1 VRGSGLAAARHVL
14 AGDFGGTSARVALF
28 AAAPGERPRLDRH
41 ESYAARE
48 VGGVEQAVERF
59 LAEQGAPAVA
69 AACFGVAGAV
79 AENRAL
85 LTNLG
90 WTVDGGAL
98 AARFGFTVELV
109 NDLVATALGMGAL
122 GANDFIDVNPHAV
135 EAEGS
140 AVLLGAGTGLGVAL
154 LVRSGAGFI
163 ASPSEGGH
171 AELAARDEE
180 EWALHRF
187 LAPRYGGRV
196 SVERVVSGMGLRN
209 LYDFLLDRGE
219 ITPSADVA
227 ADIAAGE
234 DAGKTIAESGL
245 AKSCAICER
254 VLDLFASAFGSFAG
268 DLALVGG
275 ARGGVYLGGGV
286 SERLAEKLADGT
298 FLRAFVAKGR
308 LTSFVEQVPVRILTR
323 PDTAILGAAQRAAE
337 LAGGG

>member
-1 VRGSGLAAARHVL
+1 VRHVL

-28 AAAPGERPRLDRH
+28 ALAPGEPPRLDRH
-41 ESYAARE
+41 ESYPARE
-48 VGGVEQAVERF
+48 IGGVEAAVERF
-59 LAEQGAPAVA
+59 LAEQGAPDVA

-79 AENRAL
+79 ADNRAL

-90 WTVDGGAL
+90 WTVDGEAL
-98 AARFGFTVELV
+98 AARFGFAVELI
-109 NDLVATALGMGAL
+109 NDLVATALGMGGL
-122 GANDFIDVNPHAV
+122 GADDFVELNPRAV
-135 EAEGS
+135 EADGS

-154 LVRSGAGFI
+154 LVRSGERFI

-180 EWALHRF
+180 EWALRRF
-187 LAPRYGGRV
+187 LAPRCGGRV

-219 ITPSADVA
+219 IAPSPEVA
-227 ADIAAGE
+227 ANIAAGE
-234 DAGKTIAESGL
+234 DAGKAIAEGGL
-245 AKSCAICER
+245 EGSCAICVR

-275 ARGGVYLGGGV
+275 ATRGVYLGGGV
-286 SERLAEKLADGT
+286 SVRLAKKLADGT

-308 LTSFVEQVPVRILTR
+308 LTSFVEQVPVRILMR
-323 PDTAILGAAQRAAE
+323 PDAAILGAAQRAAE

>member
-1 VRGSGLAAARHVL
+1 M
-14 AGDFGGTSARVALF
+14 ALF
-28 AAAPGERPRLDRH
+28 ALAPGERPRLERQ
-41 ESYAARE
+41 ESYPARE
-48 VGGVEQAVERF
+48 IGGVEEAVERF
-59 LAEQGAPAVA
+59 LAEQRAPEVA

-79 AENRAL
+79 AANRAL

-98 AARFGFTVELV
+98 AERFGFTVELI
-109 NDLVATALGMGAL
+109 NDLVATALGMGVL
-122 GANDFIDVNPHAV
+122 GADDFVELNPRGV

-154 LVRSGAGFI
+154 IVRSGERFI

-180 EWALHRF
+180 QWALRGF

-209 LYDFLLDRGE
+209 LYDFLLARGE
-219 ITPSADVA
+219 IAPSPEVA
-227 ADIAAGE
+227 ANIAAGE
-234 DAGKTIAESGL
+234 DAGKAIAESGL
-245 AKSCAICER
+245 DGGCAICVR
-254 VLDLFASAFGSFAG
+254 VLDLFASAFGAFAG

-275 ARGGVYLGGGV
+275 ASAGVYLGGGV
-286 SERLAEKLADGT
+286 SERLAKKLADGT

-308 LTSFVEQVPVRILTR
+308 LTSFVEQVPVRILMR
-323 PDTAILGAAQRAAE
+323 PDAAILGAAQRAAE